1 MNKIVAKVQAIEE
14 TGIVTYI
21 RIKKNNT
28 VFTVIKPETPK
39 WIAVGDQVYC
49 NFQEAS
55 VSISKNC
62 PGKVSIENRLSAVL
76 KEVRKNKSLC
86 ELSLESDIGDIIS
99 LITCRAYDELELEK
113 GCKAT
118 LLLRGVDIKLEP
130 VFTQVDK
137 KKYEKYISRIK
148 NAN

>member
-1 MNKIVAKVQAIEE
+1 MNQIVAKVEKIEE

-21 RIKKNNT
+21 HIKKNNT
-28 VFTVIKPETPK
+28 VLTIIKPQTPK
-39 WIAVGDQVYC
+39 WISIGDEVYC

-62 PGKVSIENRLSAVL
+62 PGRVSIENRLPSVL

-86 ELSLESDIGDIIS
+86 ELSLESNIGNIIS

-113 GCKAT
+113 GCNAT
-118 LLLRGVDIKLEP
+118 LLLRGVDIKIEP
-130 VFTQVDK
+130 ILIPIDKDKYKKFT
-137 KKYEKYISRIK
+137 SRTK
-148 NAN
+148 DAN